1 MCKNPKNYI
10 NRFSIQAKYEGI
22 QKLIILIGYVG
33 KLSFEQLIFSFNF
46 DFQFIHKKK
55 LFSSQAYDLTFFP
68 FTLSTHMGKALF
80 KKN

>member
-33 KLSFEQLIFSFNF
+33 KSSFEQLIFSFNF

-55 LFSSQAYDLTFFP
+55 LFSSQPYDLTFSTFI
-68 FTLSTHMGKALF
+68 LSTHMGKTLF
-80 KKN
+80 KNN